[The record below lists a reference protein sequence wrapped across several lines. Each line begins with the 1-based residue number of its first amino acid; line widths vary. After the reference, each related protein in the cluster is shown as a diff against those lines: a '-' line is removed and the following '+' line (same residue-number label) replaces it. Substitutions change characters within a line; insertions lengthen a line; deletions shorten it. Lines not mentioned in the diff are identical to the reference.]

1 MTIKALQ
8 SVCYHCSR
16 LLCADPNNLEFKQA
30 ILIENPRD
38 SFINI
43 HNLCKKHKYCGGVQ
57 NIKKEEQESK
67 S

>member
-30 ILIENPRD
+30 ILIENP
-38 SFINI
+38 
-43 HNLCKKHKYCGGVQ
+43 Q
-57 NIKKEEQESK
+57 NRKKEEQESK